1 MSEAME
7 IFDEAAVR
15 RHRRRATAA
24 AGDHDFLYREVADR
38 LVERL
43 GDMRRDF
50 GPAVLLDDHGGVLGS
65 ALGGRVDGTAPCDPN
80 GSALFGADGSADLVA
95 SLLSLHWINDLPGVL
110 ARARRVLRPN
120 GLFLAALFGAGTL
133 PELREAWAVAEAAEE
148 GGVSPRVAPFAEVRD
163 AGGLLQRAGFA
174 LPMADMDSITVDY
187 PDAFAVMRDLRGMG
201 EANALHQRRKTFTRR
216 ATLMAMAE
224 AYTARFG
231 DADGRIP
238 ATFQV
243 LWLTAWAPH
252 TSQQIPL
259 TPGSAKSR
267 LADALDATER
277 PAGDKAKP

>member
-1 MSEAME
+1 MNDAMAL
-7 IFDEAAVR
+7 FDPAAVR
-15 RHRRRATAA
+15 RHRQRAEAA
-24 AGDHDFLYREVADR
+24 MGDHDFLYREVADR

-50 GPAVLLDDHGGVLGS
+50 GPAVLLDDHGGVLAS
-65 ALGGRVDGTAPCDPN
+65 ALEGGVGDIRQCDPD
-80 GSALFGADGSADLVA
+80 GDEPFGADGGADLVA

-110 ARARRVLRPN
+110 ARGRRVLRPD
-120 GLFLAALFGAGTL
+120 GLFMAALFGAGTL
-133 PELREAWAVAEAAEE
+133 TELRESWAVAEAAEE

-163 AGGLLQRAGFA
+163 AGALLQRAGFA
-174 LPMADMDSITVDY
+174 LPMADMDVITVDY
-187 PDAFAVMRDLRGMG
+187 PDAFALMGDLRGMG
-201 EANALHQRRKTFTRR
+201 ETNALHQRRKTFTRR

-224 AYTARFG
+224 AYKARFS

-243 LWLTAWAPH
+243 LWLTAWAPD
-252 TSQQIPL
+252 TSQQKPL

-277 PAGDKAKP
+277 PAGDKAEP

>member
-1 MSEAME
+1 MNYAMPL
-7 IFDEAAVR
+7 FDPAAVR
-15 RHRRRATAA
+15 AHRRRAEAA
-24 AGDHDFLYREVADR
+24 IGDHDFLYREVADR

-50 GPAVLLDDHGGVLGS
+50 GPAVLLDDHGGVLTS
-65 ALGGRVDGTAPCDPN
+65 ALHSQVGDISHYDPGRDEP
-80 GSALFGADGSADLVA
+80 FGADGGADLVA

-110 ARARRVLRPN
+110 ARARRVLRPD
-120 GLFLAALFGAGTL
+120 GLFMAALFGAGTV

-163 AGGLLQRAGFA
+163 AGALLQRAGFA
-174 LPMADMDSITVDY
+174 LPMADMDVITVDY
-187 PDAFAVMRDLRGMG
+187 SDAFALMGDLRGMG
-201 EANALHQRRKTFTRR
+201 ETNALHQRRKSFTRR

-231 DADGRIP
+231 AADGRIP

-243 LWLTAWAPH
+243 LWLTAWAPDI
-252 TSQQIPL
+252 SQQKPL
-259 TPGSAKSR
+259 APGSAKSR
-267 LADALDATER
+267 LATALDATEH

>member
-1 MSEAME
+1 MSNTIE

-15 RHRRRATAA
+15 QHRRRPVA
-24 AGDHDFLYREVADR
+24 AGSQHDFLRREVADR

-43 GDMRRDF
+43 GDMRREF
-50 GPAVLLDDHGGVLGS
+50 GSALLLDDCGGVFGS
-65 ALGGRVDGTAPCDPN
+65 ALRGHVGDIAQGDPEGGEP
-80 GSALFGADGSADLVA
+80 FGADGSIDLVA

-110 ARARRVLRPN
+110 ARARRVLRSD

-133 PELREAWAVAEAAEE
+133 TELREAWAIAEAAEE

-174 LPMADMDSITVDY
+174 LPMADMDTITVDY
-187 PDAFAVMRDLRGMG
+187 PDAFALMRDLRAMG
-201 EANALHQRRKTFTRR
+201 ETNALHQRRKNFTRR

-224 AYTARFG
+224 AYKARFG
-231 DADGRIP
+231 DDEGRIP

-243 LWLTAWAPH
+243 LWLTAWAPD
-252 TSQQIPL
+252 TSQQQPL

-267 LADALDATER
+267 LADALGATER
-277 PAGDKAKP
+277 PAGVKAKP